1 MQLALLVICVC
12 VCVCCCCCH
21 RGGREEA
28 SVKKEWWSSLSLSL
42 SLSLSFFVEV
52 SGMGVEGREM
62 QFDGRRMQLLLAGE
76 SVQPVKRRKEWRW
89 EGWRDGMEWN

>member
-1 MQLALLVICVC
+1 
-12 VCVCCCCCH
+12 
-21 RGGREEA
+21 
-28 SVKKEWWSSLSLSL
+28 
-42 SLSLSFFVEV
+42 
-52 SGMGVEGREM
+52 MGVEGREM